1 MTTDPLLL
9 NTLNKI
15 DATGQIT
22 HADQIVLTAMLMA
35 KSTVAPDDNCKIQH
49 IYDRL
54 TRGAIQL
61 VD

>member
-9 NTLNKI
+9 NILDKI

-22 HADQIVLTAMLMA
+22 RADQMVLTATLVA
-35 KSTVAPDDNCKIQH
+35 KSTIALADSGKLQN